1 MSRKSLLINSKNR
14 HDILVSSYSQAEHDE
29 SFASLERRENVE
41 PKYIQKPFESKSAVL
56 VIQSYSQRVHVQ

>member
-1 MSRKSLLINSKNR
+1 M
-14 HDILVSSYSQAEHDE
+14 VSSYSQAEHDE
-29 SFASLERRENVE
+29 SFASLERRENIE